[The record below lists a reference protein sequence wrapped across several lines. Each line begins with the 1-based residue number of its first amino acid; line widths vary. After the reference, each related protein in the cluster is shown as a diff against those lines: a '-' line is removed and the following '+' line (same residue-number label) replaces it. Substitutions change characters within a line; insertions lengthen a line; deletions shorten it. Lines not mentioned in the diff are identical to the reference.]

1 MSKARTNLAL
11 VSTRG
16 EPPVLALRDDDGLM
30 VLACRGIEGAFEQLI
45 RRHQAA
51 LRVFCAR
58 HCGNGAGDE
67 IAQEVLLT
75 VWHARASYE
84 PRGKFRAYLFTIAD
98 RRCKKDARS
107 RVRATRATSAASEYH
122 TQPETPLES
131 LLASERDAALE
142 RTLQTLPD
150 EQRQAL
156 LLRYAAGL
164 DYDEIAD
171 VVARPSAT
179 VRSRV
184 FLALARLRK
193 LANTS
198 GAP

>member
-1 MSKARTNLAL
+1 MPKARTNLAL
-11 VSTRG
+11 VSARE
-16 EPPVLALRDDDGLM
+16 EPPPLALRDDDALM
-30 VLACRGIEGAFEQLI
+30 MLARHGTAGAFEQLI

-51 LRVFCAR
+51 LRAFCAR

-75 VWHARASYE
+75 VWHTRVSYE

-107 RVRATRATSAASEYH
+107 RVRAARATHTPSEH
-122 TQPETPLES
+122 APGPETPLDR
-131 LLASERDAALE
+131 LLICERDEQLE
-142 RTLQTLPD
+142 RTLATLPS

-193 LANTS
+193 LSDKS
-198 GAP
+198 GVL